1 MWLSVTL
8 TTPPRASSKGFIFLR
23 KIIRD
28 VIYKILQSLV
38 LVSLS
43 SLKKNCQKV
52 VLNIHLHNKP
62 NS

>member
-8 TTPPRASSKGFIFLR
+8 TTTPRASSKGFIFLR

-43 SLKKNCQKV
+43 SLKKNCHEMV
-52 VLNIHLHNKP
+52 MNY
-62 NS
+62 

>member
-8 TTPPRASSKGFIFLR
+8 TTPHPPRASSKGFIFLR

-43 SLKKNCQKV
+43 SLKKNCHEMV
-52 VLNIHLHNKP
+52 MNY
-62 NS
+62 